1 MPPSERRLLDSLAS
15 QVSVLAEDIAA
26 LEQRE
31 ADIRLQLDTA
41 RALRS
46 ELVGTADLLNRARLG

>member
-1 MPPSERRLLDSLAS
+1 MVLRANTLLLMLEAHRHSSGKRLH
-15 QVSVLAEDIAA
+15 IAA
-26 LEQRE
+26 LEQRK

-46 ELVGTADLLNRARLG
+46 N